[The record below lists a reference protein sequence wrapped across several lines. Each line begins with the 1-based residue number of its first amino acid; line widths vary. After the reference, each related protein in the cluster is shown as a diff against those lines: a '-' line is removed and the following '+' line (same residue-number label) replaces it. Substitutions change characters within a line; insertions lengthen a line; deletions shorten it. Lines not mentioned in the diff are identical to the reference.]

1 MVSRYQKAKSSQDL
15 NEARDDGVLGC
26 SGISWTTWKQSAP
39 CSRQTT
45 TPTPHHWIFTGR
57 MLFLAHNQQCQS
69 TEDKKNNKI
78 TCHQNQTQTSL
89 TCLGYFRGRPR
100 GLLVGVVSTG
110 AAGMVSSS
118 ATTAPSLSTP
128 ISRPASCCTWAHK
141 PHTSLYYMRQS
152 TRFCM
157 DTSKLTLYVGGMAW
171 WLAEFVAIT
180 RLTHVGPG

>member
-1 MVSRYQKAKSSQDL
+1 MQWHQLDHMKTICTLLQTDNHTNTSSLNFYRPDALPGAQPTVSKH
-15 NEARDDGVLGC
+15 
-26 SGISWTTWKQSAP
+26 W
-39 CSRQTT
+39 RQ
-45 TPTPHHWIFTGR
+45 
-57 MLFLAHNQQCQS
+57 
-69 TEDKKNNKI
+69 KNNKI
-78 TCHQNQTQTSL
+78 TCRQNQTQTSL
-89 TCLGYFRGRPR
+89 TCFGYFRGRPR

>member
-1 MVSRYQKAKSSQDL
+1 M
-15 NEARDDGVLGC
+15 EFRDAVASAGPHENNLHLAPDRQPHQHLITEFLQAGC
-26 SGISWTTWKQSAP
+26 SSWRTTNSVKALK
-39 CSRQTT
+39 T
-45 TPTPHHWIFTGR
+45 
-57 MLFLAHNQQCQS
+57 
-69 TEDKKNNKI
+69 KKNNKI
-78 TCHQNQTQTSL
+78 TCRQNQTQTSL

-118 ATTAPSLSTP
+118 ATMAPSLSTP

-157 DTSKLTLYVGGMAW
+157 DTSKLTLYVGSMAW